1 VAAAAATAGVQDS
14 AWNRFVAGAEPT
26 PAVQDLIDQYTTADQ
41 EGRTLGARLVAS
53 NPGDPDFQSNL
64 ATEQAMFEHEA
75 DVLQQLRRIYVP
87 LATGSIASVTARADG
102 SRFWVLTAFG
112 IALVVTLVASVIIY
126 RNARQDERRQTQAR
140 ADRAIAT
147 RRSDLETRLQRG
159 LEMAPNEEAAFDVV
173 NQALVM
179 VGGDSFVEVLAADS
193 SHAHYK
199 RATATIDDENRRCAV
214 GGPHDCPAAS
224 SGQSRVFNDST
235 ALDACPFLRSHDPAW
250 AMCVPISMAGR
261 TTGVVHAEAP
271 AETPPPTA
279 ILPELELV
287 ARKAG
292 DRIGALRILARTES
306 QAQLD
311 PLTGLANRRNLE
323 RRLHEVLGDGSP
335 YVVAFIDLDHFKALN
350 DRFGHETG
358 DRALRVFTETLRES
372 VRAEDLTCR
381 YGGEEFVVLLPGIQ
395 THEAIEV
402 MERVREELA
411 RATSRGDVP
420 TFTASFGIAHMSD
433 ADDFDDLL
441 ERADRALFAAK
452 DAGRDCICIDG
463 HAIAVA
469 PNLTAIN

>member
-1 VAAAAATAGVQDS
+1 
-14 AWNRFVAGAEPT
+14 
-26 PAVQDLIDQYTTADQ
+26 
-41 EGRTLGARLVAS
+41 
-53 NPGDPDFQSNL
+53 
-64 ATEQAMFEHEA
+64 
-75 DVLQQLRRIYVP
+75 
-87 LATGSIASVTARADG
+87 VTARADG

-193 SHAHYK
+193 SHAHFK

-350 DRFGHETG
+350 DTHGHDTG
-358 DRALRVFTETLRES
+358 DRALRLFGRVLRDS
-372 VRAEDLTCR
+372 IRPHDIAAR
-381 YGGEEFVVLLPGIQ
+381 YGGEEFIVVLPGGSLHETRIVVDRIREHLVQALTSGAVPAFTISAGLAASLPD
-395 THEAIEV
+395 EPFDEV
-402 MERVREELA
+402 VA
-411 RATSRGDVP
+411 RADSMLLRAKLQGRNRTV
-420 TFTASFGIAHMSD
+420 SFGDELDAEIA
-433 ADDFDDLL
+433 
-441 ERADRALFAAK
+441 AAT
-452 DAGRDCICIDG
+452 RI
-463 HAIAVA
+463 
-469 PNLTAIN
+469 